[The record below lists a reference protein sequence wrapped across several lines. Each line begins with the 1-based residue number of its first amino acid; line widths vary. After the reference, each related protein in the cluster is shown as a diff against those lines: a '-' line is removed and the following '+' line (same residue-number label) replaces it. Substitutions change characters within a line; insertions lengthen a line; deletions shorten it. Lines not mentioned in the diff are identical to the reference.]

1 MKQVGKMSQSGLFVI
16 IQVKKG
22 GRFVKASDE
31 CSNISKQME
40 KRNVVLTEC
49 YNLCAIILRILT
61 KALVLSPFR
70 QEKLKGQMGTF
81 CEDDI
86 CLLEPRHFLARNI
99 VSCYEFLKYDLSCQ
113 LYCGHQLRYGL
124 AYLHQP
130 ALVMPAGDL
139 KIIHLEMK
147 RSMRIPAE
155 RYNQR

>member
-1 MKQVGKMSQSGLFVI
+1 MQYYIKADGKAKCSLDRVLQFVRNNFANPDKRTGSVTLSPGRNSG
-16 IQVKKG
+16 
-22 GRFVKASDE
+22 
-31 CSNISKQME
+31 QME
-40 KRNVVLTEC
+40 TL
-49 YNLCAIILRILT
+49 
-61 KALVLSPFR
+61 
-70 QEKLKGQMGTF
+70 

-99 VSCYEFLKYDLSCQ
+99 VVSCYEFLKYDLSCQ

-147 RSMRIPAE
+147 KSMRIPAE
-155 RYNQR
+155 TYNQR